1 MALSFK
7 QSTTGGSTTTSPIA
21 STAFGSA
28 VTAGNLIVVTT
39 ADTSGATNGV
49 TNVTD
54 TGGNTYTQIM
64 DTHGTNGFQMW
75 YAVVATGGSSF
86 QVSVTWDTGFTS
98 KIEFVAQEFQGFTG
112 TPTLD
117 VSHFAP
123 ASGGT
128 TSTAPNSGA
137 TATTSQANEL
147 VVGGAQ
153 HSGSTSAF
161 SLGTGYTNLGT
172 VNSAS
177 CAVAQESKV
186 VSSTGT
192 QTAAFTIAAS
202 REWICGVATFY
213 DASFP
218 AIGTLSDN
226 FNDNSID
233 GTKWASFHTGT
244 SSIAETGGEAV
255 ATPGSSTAT
264 VGYAGY
270 TSLNSYDLTGDAAY
284 IKVATNVN
292 AAAGAQSYFKLS
304 KDSSNVVQ
312 WIYENGTL
320 KPQKTVAGTTSD
332 ITAGVTYNST
342 THAWW
347 RIRESSGTT
356 FFDYSSDG
364 SSWTNHTSLSNPF
377 TITAVKVEFAAGT
390 YQSVA
395 SPGAAHYDNFNTP
408 GSTAYTQPL
417 TASMTPTGAFTKQ
430 ARKPLTGSLPLSGV
444 LAKKAIRAFTASM
457 MPSGVLA
464 KKTIRGLTGSLG
476 LSGILTASH
485 VVIKSLTASMTP
497 VGTLTRRAGKA
508 LSGSLPLSGVLSK
521 RTKHSFTAAMTPV
534 GALAKKT
541 ARSLSG
547 SMTPSGLITGTAHKF
562 TKALTGAMTPVGVLA
577 RKTNKALSGSLP
589 LSGVLNKFTSKHLSG
604 SLTPSGSL
612 ATLKAYFRAFTA
624 SMTPT
629 GTLSRKTN
637 KGLSA
642 SVSFVGAFR
651 VFIPPVFTLLSRV
664 LNTFRASATE
674 QTVAETARVE
684 TDNQIA
690 ELNTSDT
697 IGIANSSSTSGT
709 LQDENSSGTVETNN
723 TNKTLD

>member
-1 MALSFK
+1 MGASP
-7 QSTTGGSTTTSPIA
+7 STE
-21 STAFGSA
+21 A
-28 VTAGNLIVVTT
+28 VTFDFGGQTQTGCVWSVI
-39 ADTSGATNGV
+39 DYSG
-49 TNVTD
+49 TD
-54 TGGNTYTQIM
+54 TT
-64 DTHGTNGFQMW
+64 GTNGSGAIVQSDTEASAGSVSSLTSTLAAFSG
-75 YAVVATGGSSF
+75 ANNATAGGF
-86 QVSVTWDTGFTS
+86 GYPLNNGNGTAGTGFT
-98 KIEFVAQEFQGFTG
+98 ETGERFQGSPNQAIYTEFRSDNDT
-112 TPTLD
+112 TVD
-117 VSHFAP
+117 VSIG
-123 ASGGT
+123 AS
-128 TSTAPNSGA
+128 SVPI
-137 TATTSQANEL
+137 
-147 VVGGAQ
+147 VGI
-153 HSGSTSAF
+153 S
-161 SLGTGYTNLGT
+161 
-172 VNSAS
+172 V
-177 CAVAQESKV
+177 E
-186 VSSTGT
+186 
-192 QTAAFTIAAS
+192 IAAS
-202 REWICGVATFY
+202 AAI
-213 DASFP
+213 P

-233 GTKWASFHTGT
+233 GTKWTSFHTGT
-244 SSIAETGGEAV
+244 STIAETGGEAV

-395 SPGAAHYDNFNTP
+395 SPGAAHYDNFNMP

-457 MPSGVLA
+457 TPRGVLA

-651 VFIPPVFTLLSRV
+651 AFIPPVFTLLSRV